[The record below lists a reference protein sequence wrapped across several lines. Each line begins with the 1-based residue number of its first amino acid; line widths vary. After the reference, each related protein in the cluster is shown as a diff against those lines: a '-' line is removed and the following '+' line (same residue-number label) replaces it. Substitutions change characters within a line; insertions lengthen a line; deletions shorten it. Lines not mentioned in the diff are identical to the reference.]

1 MRPVIIGVGGA
12 YSGVGKTTVV
22 CEILRRF
29 ENWGAIKYTKTPF
42 YSSVTDDIAVL
53 VEEGKDTKRFLD
65 AGAVKVVWVQS
76 PYSELPVTL
85 PLATGM
91 LSQVR
96 GILVE
101 GNSAVEVL
109 QPDIVIFIAGDR
121 KQFKESSGNILR
133 MAHIVVFE
141 RELPFLVP
149 KNAVTFRKDEEDAFM
164 NSVLELICKRMTE
177 QENSQGASGE

>member
-42 YSSVTDDIAVL
+42 YSSVTDDMAVL
-53 VEEGKDTKRFLD
+53 AEEGKDTKRFLD

-85 PLATGM
+85 PLAAGM
-91 LSQVR
+91 FSQVR

-101 GNSAVEVL
+101 GNSAIEVIT
-109 QPDIVIFIAGDR
+109 PDILIFI
-121 KQFKESSGNILR
+121 SGSLQEKWKANAENIL
-133 MAHIVVFE
+133 AKADIVLYDKEPSRKFPSA
-141 RELPFLVP
+141 R
-149 KNAVTFRKDEEDAFM
+149 TF
-164 NSVLELICKRMTE
+164 SLEQTTEYLQYLETLIRRIGTE
-177 QENSQGASGE
+177 G